1 MNGVREVRKM
11 ANYSVLSKVS
21 VPGTIVEKVENEELG
36 IRYKIKIKAN
46 DKFEYLWFEEDEV
59 GSSSENVATN
69 PDSTTADSTDPVN
82 PTNPDPTNP

>member
-1 MNGVREVRKM
+1 M
-11 ANYSVLSKVS
+11 ANYSLLSKVS

-69 PDSTTADSTDPVN
+69 PDSTTTDSTDHVN